1 MRTISA
7 AALAAAIILSVLGGP
22 ALAAEAPSAGL
33 RVRTTSGVV
42 EGSLLGPSR
51 AFFAIPY
58 AAPPIGPRRW
68 KPPEPAAPWSGV
80 REAKTPGPACPQ
92 KVLTDGRTNEGGYTG
107 PTSED
112 CLTLDV
118 IAPLRSRRDPVMV
131 WIFGGGDV
139 SGGTNLPSYDAR
151 NFARDGVV
159 FVAMNYRLGALGFF
173 AQPALTAEAP
183 KGQPLADYGL
193 MDQIAALKWVR
204 ANIARFGGDP
214 DNVTIFGE
222 SAGGEDVLALMAIGA
237 ARGLF
242 EKAIVESG
250 GGWGPSMDLAHAEAR
265 GAALAAKL
273 GLAGAKA
280 TPDELRAL
288 PAAALVAAEGPSGPI
303 LDGRLLK
310 KGAEA
315 AFAAG
320 EEASVPLMIGSN
332 SNEASLMA
340 ALHIPSQA
348 VVAAA
353 PASVKAVYAADGSV
367 DDQAREMFN
376 DLFMG
381 APARELSALHAR
393 KAPAFLYYF
402 AYVPTWQR
410 TYRPGVNH
418 ATEIPFVFD
427 SIDAVANWKAHARPE
442 DRKEAQ
448 IAHACWLSF
457 ARTGA
462 PRCGGASWPAYTS
475 DLRETA
481 LFDEAGMEAR
491 ADFRKRELDAQAAA
505 RAARLANQDE
515 HR

>member
-1 MRTISA
+1 MRTISG
-7 AALAAAIILSVLGGP
+7 AALASAIVFSVLGGP
-22 ALAAEAPSAGL
+22 ALAAEARGPEP

-42 EGSLLGPSR
+42 EGSLRGPSR

-80 REAKTPGPACPQ
+80 RKAKAPGPACPQ
-92 KVLTDGRTNEGGYTG
+92 KILPGGRTNDGGYTG

-118 IAPLRSRRDPVMV
+118 IAPLHARRAPVMV

-139 SGGTNLPSYDAR
+139 AGGTNLPSYDAR

-173 AQPALTAEAP
+173 AHPALTAEAP
-183 KGQPLADYGL
+183 KGQAVANYGL

-222 SAGGEDVLALMAIGA
+222 SAGGEDVLALMAIRA

-250 GGWGPSMDLAHAEAR
+250 GGWGPATDLAHAEER
-265 GAALAAKL
+265 GAALAGKL

-280 TPDELRAL
+280 TAEALRAL
-288 PAAALVAAEGPSGPI
+288 PAAELVAAEGPTGPI
-303 LDGRLLK
+303 LDGRLMK
-310 KGAEA
+310 QSPEA
-315 AFAAG
+315 AFADG

-340 ALHIPSQA
+340 ALHLPSQS

-353 PASVKAVYAADGSV
+353 PASVKAAYVADGSV

-376 DLFMG
+376 DFFMG
-381 APARELSALHAR
+381 APARELAALHAR
-393 KAPAFLYYF
+393 QAPAFLYYF

-410 TYRPGVNH
+410 TYR
-418 ATEIPFVFD
+418 
-427 SIDAVANWKAHARPE
+427 
-442 DRKEAQ
+442 
-448 IAHACWLSF
+448 
-457 ARTGA
+457 
-462 PRCGGASWPAYTS
+462 
-475 DLRETA
+475 
-481 LFDEAGMEAR
+481 
-491 ADFRKRELDAQAAA
+491 
-505 RAARLANQDE
+505 
-515 HR
+515 